1 MEHRDWK
8 NSLQETAG
16 RHASRRGAFS
26 AGLTALA
33 VAAVLVFNLLAAQLP
48 EQWAQIDLTG
58 SGIYNISET
67 SQDYLAGLED
77 DVVIHVLTDKDTL
90 DTRIVRFLDIYA
102 DLSDHLT
109 LEYTDPTVYPSAL
122 SQYGVGA
129 DTIVVTCEATGRQE
143 SFDISDIIGYDMMS
157 YYYYGTYTET
167 DFDGES
173 LLTSAID
180 SVLTGVTR
188 MVYETTGH
196 NETAVPISVK
206 ERFTRL
212 HMSVERVNLLTD
224 GGIPED
230 CSLLILNEPDQDL
243 ADDELDM
250 ILNYLA
256 EGGQVIYNMAGEL
269 VDLPN
274 FNALCAAYGMQ
285 VADGMIADTSQGY
298 QNNPYLFFAQA
309 DTSVDAASSL
319 TSDSMVLFYAS
330 RGFTLADPTRDTI
343 TVQPFL
349 TTTENGYAVL
359 DADNMTQGTYVVGA
373 VATEEISEDTTAR
386 LTVYGA
392 DTLINTDVTNSF
404 DAHQYHHDRRHLGPA
419 VYPGDPRGAAD
430 LRLCP
435 LDAPPETV
443 TKEHTSMNRTQ
454 KKTLVLLL
462 GILVGLGILL
472 AVVSA
477 VKRSSAQREAEE
489 AAAQDAA
496 SVITET
502 EAAYS
507 SLTYDNGSATLSFH
521 LDEAGKWVW
530 SDDPE
535 FPLDDST
542 IQSILTLLTNLKPQ
556 QTITEGDTLEAYGL
570 DQPFATLTA
579 AKPDGGT
586 LTISLGN
593 TTTDGNSYYM
603 LMNEQESPVYIIS
616 NSLYTEMSKTIYD
629 MCDLPELPQ
638 LTEENLQSVTVEG
651 AASTLLRPIDKETST
666 DEETGEETVTVTWAA
681 SGEDVT
687 GNADTASLL
696 AELGALT
703 FTKCVDYKPTD
714 EAAALC
720 GFDAP
725 QATVTILYLNDTG
738 TEGTLTLTFGSENL
752 DQTGYYVRMEGDS
765 TIYQMDTASVD
776 TILSVAENGLT
787 AADAT
792 GE

>member
-1 MEHRDWK
+1 
-8 NSLQETAG
+8 
-16 RHASRRGAFS
+16 
-26 AGLTALA
+26 
-33 VAAVLVFNLLAAQLP
+33 
-48 EQWAQIDLTG
+48 
-58 SGIYNISET
+58 
-67 SQDYLAGLED
+67 
-77 DVVIHVLTDKDTL
+77 
-90 DTRIVRFLDIYA
+90 
-102 DLSDHLT
+102 
-109 LEYTDPTVYPSAL
+109 
-122 SQYGVGA
+122 
-129 DTIVVTCEATGRQE
+129 
-143 SFDISDIIGYDMMS
+143 
-157 YYYYGTYTET
+157 
-167 DFDGES
+167 
-173 LLTSAID
+173 
-180 SVLTGVTR
+180 
-188 MVYETTGH
+188 
-196 NETAVPISVK
+196 
-206 ERFTRL
+206 
-212 HMSVERVNLLTD
+212 
-224 GGIPED
+224 
-230 CSLLILNEPDQDL
+230 
-243 ADDELDM
+243 
-250 ILNYLA
+250 
-256 EGGQVIYNMAGEL
+256 
-269 VDLPN
+269 
-274 FNALCAAYGMQ
+274 
-285 VADGMIADTSQGY
+285 
-298 QNNPYLFFAQA
+298 
-309 DTSVDAASSL
+309 
-319 TSDSMVLFYAS
+319 
-330 RGFTLADPTRDTI
+330 
-343 TVQPFL
+343 
-349 TTTENGYAVL
+349 
-359 DADNMTQGTYVVGA
+359 
-373 VATEEISEDTTAR
+373 
-386 LTVYGA
+386 
-392 DTLINTDVTNSF
+392 
-404 DAHQYHHDRRHLGPA
+404 
-419 VYPGDPRGAAD
+419 
-430 LRLCP
+430 
-435 LDAPPETV
+435 
-443 TKEHTSMNRTQ
+443 MNRTQ

-507 SLTYDNGSATLSFH
+507 SLTYDNGNATLSFH

-651 AASTLLRPIDKETST
+651 AASTLLRPIDKETS
-666 DEETGEETVTVTWAA
+666 

-687 GNADTASLL
+687 GSADTASLL